1 MKILLT
7 GGTGYIGSR
16 VLDRLLGAGHEV
28 TAVVR
33 SEESAARLDRAGGAT
48 PLVGDLFDDLW
59 LTAEIKD
66 YDALV
71 HTAAGSDGN
80 DAEMNAAIIE
90 AAERSF
96 AGSDKRLIL
105 TGGIWTYGS
114 GADISET
121 TAPRPPELT
130 AWRLAGEDA
139 VLAGEYHGNVIQ
151 PAIVYGYGAGLPGLV
166 VEAAKDGISIGEGS
180 QHWTTVHVDDLA
192 DLYLLVLEQAPPHQA
207 YVAASG
213 VNPTT
218 LELARAVRTS
228 AGPGTTASA
237 VQLLGP
243 QLAEALLLDQ
253 QADGAKAKA
262 LGWRPQRPTLVEL
275 LATGYPADR

>member
-1 MKILLT
+1 
-7 GGTGYIGSR
+7 
-16 VLDRLLGAGHEV
+16 
-28 TAVVR
+28 
-33 SEESAARLDRAGGAT
+33 
-48 PLVGDLFDDLW
+48 
-59 LTAEIKD
+59 
-66 YDALV
+66 
-71 HTAAGSDGN
+71 
-80 DAEMNAAIIE
+80 
-90 AAERSF
+90 
-96 AGSDKRLIL
+96 
-105 TGGIWTYGS
+105 
-114 GADISET
+114 
-121 TAPRPPELT
+121 
-130 AWRLAGEDA
+130 
-139 VLAGEYHGNVIQ
+139 
-151 PAIVYGYGAGLPGLV
+151 
-166 VEAAKDGISIGEGS
+166 
-180 QHWTTVHVDDLA
+180 VHVDDLA

-228 AGPGTTASA
+228 AGPGTAESA